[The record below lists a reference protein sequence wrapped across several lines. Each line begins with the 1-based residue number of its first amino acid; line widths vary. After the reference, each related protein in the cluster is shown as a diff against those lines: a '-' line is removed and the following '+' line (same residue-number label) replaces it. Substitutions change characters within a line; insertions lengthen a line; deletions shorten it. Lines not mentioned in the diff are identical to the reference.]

1 LTEAFPVSSDE
12 ILRYLKAVPFRPFR
26 IYMVS
31 GRTYDIR
38 HREMV
43 QVGKRDLLIF
53 TFVSDRPDVYDDWV
67 TIGLLLIE
75 SISYLETSEVGRNG
89 E

>member
-1 LTEAFPVSSDE
+1 MTSDE
-12 ILRYLKAVPFRPFR
+12 ILRYLKAASFRPFR
-26 IYMVS
+26 IHMVS
-31 GRTYDIR
+31 GRTFDIR

-43 QVGKRDLLIF
+43 QVGKRDLVIF

-67 TIGLLLIE
+67 MIGLLLIE
-75 SISYLETSEVGRNG
+75 SISFLEPSEVGRNG